1 MTLAKVRSRLQDKRA
16 VRPPRGCHPGGSRPS
31 ESNGSHAGQRRRV
44 MWRIIV
50 ACLSLLAAAPSH
62 AQELIR
68 LARIADIPDQYVG
81 GEMLRAVYAKLN
93 IKLEFE
99 DVPGK
104 RALALS
110 SAGEVDGE
118 IQRIGTLS
126 RDYPTL
132 IQVRP
137 AINYIEPA
145 VFTAKLHFDV
155 DGWNSIRDY
164 SIGIVRG
171 VGSSE
176 AGTHGMDRVT
186 ATTSLE
192 NMVKMLDADRFDVMV
207 TDLFSGLAAVRK
219 LNLQARIYPLPPPL
233 ERIRIYHYLHERHR
247 DLVPKVGKVIE
258 QMEASGELAALR
270 EALVKQ
276 VLNAP

>member
-1 MTLAKVRSRLQDKRA
+1 
-16 VRPPRGCHPGGSRPS
+16 
-31 ESNGSHAGQRRRV
+31 
-44 MWRIIV
+44 MWRIV
-50 ACLSLLAAAPSH
+50 VLCLSLLAAGPSQ
-62 AQELIR
+62 AQQLIR

-93 IKLEFE
+93 IKLAFE

-126 RDYPTL
+126 SDYPTL
-132 IQVRP
+132 IRVTP
-137 AINYIEPA
+137 AINYIEPT
-145 VFTAKLHFDV
+145 VFTTKLRFDV
-155 DGWNSIRDY
+155 AGWNSIREY

-176 AGTHGMDRVT
+176 AGTRGMARVT

-192 NMVKMLDADRFDVMV
+192 NMIRMLDADRFEVMV
-207 TDLFSGLAAVRK
+207 TDLFSGLVAVRK
-219 LNLQARIYPLPPPL
+219 LNLQTRIVPLAPPL
-233 ERIRIYHYLHERHR
+233 ERIHIYHYLHERHR
-247 DLVPKVGKVIE
+247 DLVPKVGKVIA
-258 QMEASGELAALR
+258 QMEASGELAMLR

-276 VLNAP
+276 VLSAP

>member
-1 MTLAKVRSRLQDKRA
+1 
-16 VRPPRGCHPGGSRPS
+16 
-31 ESNGSHAGQRRRV
+31 
-44 MWRIIV
+44 MWRTAV
-50 ACLSLLAAAPSH
+50 ACLSLLAAAPSQ

-81 GEMLRAVYAKLN
+81 GEMLRAVYAKLD

-132 IQVRP
+132 VQVTP

-145 VFTAKLHFDV
+145 VFTTKLRFDV
-155 DGWNSIRDY
+155 AGWNSIRDY

-176 AGTHGMDRVT
+176 AGTRGMAEVT
-186 ATTSLE
+186 ATTNLE
-192 NMVKMLDADRFDVMV
+192 SMVKMLDADRFDVMV
-207 TDLFSGLAAVRK
+207 TDLFSGLVAVRK
-219 LNLQARIYPLPPPL
+219 LNLQARIYPLSPPL
-233 ERIRIYHYLHERHR
+233 ERIHIYHYLHERHR
-247 DLVPKVGKVIE
+247 DLVPKVGKVIA

-270 EALVKQ
+270 ERLVKQ
-276 VLNAP
+276 VLSAP

>member
-1 MTLAKVRSRLQDKRA
+1 
-16 VRPPRGCHPGGSRPS
+16 
-31 ESNGSHAGQRRRV
+31 
-44 MWRIIV
+44 MWRIAV
-50 ACLSLLAAAPSH
+50 VWLSLLAAAPSQ
-62 AQELIR
+62 AQDLIR

-132 IQVRP
+132 VQVTP

-145 VFTAKLHFDV
+145 VFTTRLHFDV
-155 DGWNSIRDY
+155 AGWDSIRDY

-176 AGTHGMDRVT
+176 AGTRGMARVT

-192 NMVKMLDADRFDVMV
+192 SMVKMLDADRFDVMI
-207 TDLFSGLAAVRK
+207 TDLFSGLVAVRK
-219 LNLQARIYPLPPPL
+219 LNLQARIYPLSPPL
-233 ERIRIYHYLHERHR
+233 DRIHIYHYLHERHR
-247 DLVPKVGKVIE
+247 ALVPEVGKVIA
-258 QMEASGELAALR
+258 QMEASGELATLR

-276 VLNAP
+276 ILSAP

>member
-1 MTLAKVRSRLQDKRA
+1 
-16 VRPPRGCHPGGSRPS
+16 
-31 ESNGSHAGQRRRV
+31 
-44 MWRIIV
+44 MWRIAV
-50 ACLSLLAAAPSH
+50 ACLSLLLAAPSQ
-62 AQELIR
+62 AQQLIR

-81 GEMLRAVYAKLN
+81 GEMLRAVYAKLD

-132 IQVRP
+132 VQITP
-137 AINYIEPA
+137 AINYIEPT
-145 VFTAKLHFDV
+145 VFTTKLHFDV
-155 DGWNSIRDY
+155 AGWNSIRDY

-176 AGTHGMDRVT
+176 AGTRGMAEVT
-186 ATTSLE
+186 ASTSLE
-192 NMVKMLDADRFDVMV
+192 SMVKMLDADRFELMV
-207 TDLFSGLAAVRK
+207 TDLFSGLVAVRK
-219 LNLQARIYPLPPPL
+219 LNLQARIYPLAPPL
-233 ERIRIYHYLHERHR
+233 ERIHIYHYLHERHR
-247 DLVPKVGKVIE
+247 DLVPKVGKVIA
-258 QMEASGELAALR
+258 QMEASGELATLR
-270 EALVKQ
+270 ESLIKQ
-276 VLNAP
+276 ILSTP

>member
-1 MTLAKVRSRLQDKRA
+1 
-16 VRPPRGCHPGGSRPS
+16 
-31 ESNGSHAGQRRRV
+31 

-50 ACLSLLAAAPSH
+50 ACLSLLASGPSQ

-81 GEMLRAVYAKLN
+81 GEMLRAVYAKLK

-132 IQVRP
+132 VQVTP

-145 VFTAKLHFDV
+145 VFATKVRFDV
-155 DGWNSIRDY
+155 DGWNSIGDY

-176 AGTHGMDRVT
+176 AGTRGMAHVT
-186 ATTSLE
+186 ATASLDT
-192 NMVKMLDADRFDVMV
+192 MVRMLDADRFDVMV
-207 TDLFSGLAAVRK
+207 TDLFSGLVAVKR
-219 LNLQARIYPLPPPL
+219 LNLQARIYPLSPPL

-247 DLVPKVGKVIE
+247 DLVPEVGKVIA

-276 VLNAP
+276 VLSAP

>member
-1 MTLAKVRSRLQDKRA
+1 
-16 VRPPRGCHPGGSRPS
+16 
-31 ESNGSHAGQRRRV
+31 
-44 MWRIIV
+44 MWRVVV
-50 ACLSLLAAAPSH
+50 ACLSLLAAGPSQ

-93 IKLEFE
+93 IKLELE
-99 DVPGK
+99 DVPGQ

-132 IQVRP
+132 VQVTP

-145 VFTAKLHFDV
+145 VFSTKLRFDV
-155 DGWNSIRDY
+155 AGWNSIRDY
-164 SIGIVRG
+164 NIGIVRG

-176 AGTHGMDRVT
+176 AGTRGMARVT
-186 ATTSLE
+186 ATTSLD
-192 NMVKMLDADRFDVMV
+192 NMVRMLDADRFDVMV
-207 TDLFSGLAAVRK
+207 TDLFSGLVAVRK
-219 LNLQARIYPLPPPL
+219 LNLQDRIVALSPPL
-233 ERIRIYHYLHERHR
+233 ERIHIYHYLHERHR
-247 DLVPKVGKVIE
+247 DLVPKVGKMIA
-258 QMEASGELAALR
+258 QMEASGELATLR

-276 VLNAP
+276 VLSAP

>member
-1 MTLAKVRSRLQDKRA
+1 MA
-16 VRPPRGCHPGGSRPS
+16 
-31 ESNGSHAGQRRRV
+31 
-44 MWRIIV
+44 I
-50 ACLSLLAAAPSH
+50 ACLSLLAAGPTQ

-93 IKLEFE
+93 IRLEFE

-132 IQVRP
+132 IQVTP
-137 AINYIEPA
+137 AINYIEPT
-145 VFTAKLHFDV
+145 VFTTKLRFDV
-155 DGWNSIRDY
+155 AGWNSIRDY
-164 SIGIVRG
+164 NIGIVRG

-176 AGTHGMDRVT
+176 AGTRDMARVT

-192 NMVKMLDADRFDVMV
+192 NMIQMLDADRFDVMV
-207 TDLFSGLAAVRK
+207 TDLFSGLVAVRK
-219 LNLQARIYPLPPPL
+219 LNLQARIYPLSPPL
-233 ERIRIYHYLHERHR
+233 ERIHIYHYLHERHR
-247 DLVPKVGKVIE
+247 DLVPKVGKVIA

-270 EALVKQ
+270 EVLVKQ
-276 VLNAP
+276 VLSAP

>member
-1 MTLAKVRSRLQDKRA
+1 
-16 VRPPRGCHPGGSRPS
+16 
-31 ESNGSHAGQRRRV
+31 

-50 ACLSLLAAAPSH
+50 ACLSLLAAAPSQ
-62 AQELIR
+62 AQQLIR

-93 IKLEFE
+93 IKLAFE

-126 RDYPTL
+126 SDYPTL
-132 IQVRP
+132 IQETP

-145 VFTAKLHFDV
+145 VFTTKLRFDV
-155 DGWNSIRDY
+155 AGWNSIREY

-176 AGTHGMDRVT
+176 AGTRGMARVT

-192 NMVKMLDADRFDVMV
+192 NMIRMLDADRFEVMV
-207 TDLFSGLAAVRK
+207 TDLFSGLVAVRK
-219 LNLQARIYPLPPPL
+219 LNLQTRIVPLSPPL
-233 ERIRIYHYLHERHR
+233 ERIHIYHYLHERHR
-247 DLVPKVGKVIE
+247 DLVPKVGKVIA
-258 QMEASGELAALR
+258 QMEASGELAMLR
-270 EALVKQ
+270 DALVKQ
-276 VLNAP
+276 VLSAP

>member
-1 MTLAKVRSRLQDKRA
+1 
-16 VRPPRGCHPGGSRPS
+16 
-31 ESNGSHAGQRRRV
+31 

-50 ACLSLLAAAPSH
+50 ACLALLAAGPSP

-132 IQVRP
+132 IQVTP

-145 VFTAKLHFDV
+145 VFATKLRFDV
-155 DGWNSIRDY
+155 DGWNSIKDY

-176 AGTHGMDRVT
+176 AGTRGMARVT

-192 NMVKMLDADRFDVMV
+192 NMVRMLDADRFDVMV
-207 TDLFSGLAAVRK
+207 TDLFSGLVAVRK
-219 LNLQARIYPLPPPL
+219 LDLQARIHPLSPPL
-233 ERIRIYHYLHERHR
+233 ERIHIYHYLHERHR
-247 DLVPKVGKVIE
+247 DLVPKVGKVIA
-258 QMEASGELAALR
+258 QMEASGELATLR
-270 EALVKQ
+270 EALVKR
-276 VLNAP
+276 VLSAQ

>member
-1 MTLAKVRSRLQDKRA
+1 
-16 VRPPRGCHPGGSRPS
+16 
-31 ESNGSHAGQRRRV
+31 
-44 MWRIIV
+44 MWRIAI
-50 ACLSLLAAAPSH
+50 ACLSLLAAGPTQ

-81 GEMLRAVYAKLN
+81 GEMLRAVYAKLS
-93 IKLEFE
+93 IRLEFE

-132 IQVRP
+132 IQVTP

-145 VFTAKLHFDV
+145 VFTTKLRFDV
-155 DGWNSIRDY
+155 AGWNSIRDY
-164 SIGIVRG
+164 NIGIVRG

-176 AGTHGMDRVT
+176 AGTRDMARVT

-192 NMVKMLDADRFDVMV
+192 NMIQMLDADRFDVMV
-207 TDLFSGLAAVRK
+207 TDLFSGLVAVRK
-219 LNLQARIYPLPPPL
+219 LNLQARIYPLSPPL
-233 ERIRIYHYLHERHR
+233 ERIHIYHYLHERHR
-247 DLVPKVGKVIE
+247 DLVPKVGKVIA

-270 EALVKQ
+270 EVLVKQ
-276 VLNAP
+276 VLSAP

>member
-1 MTLAKVRSRLQDKRA
+1 
-16 VRPPRGCHPGGSRPS
+16 
-31 ESNGSHAGQRRRV
+31 
-44 MWRIIV
+44 MWRIVV
-50 ACLSLLAAAPSH
+50 ACLSLLAAGSSS
-62 AQELIR
+62 AQSVIR

-110 SAGEVDGE
+110 SSGEVDGE

-132 IQVRP
+132 VKVTP

-145 VFTAKLHFDV
+145 VFTTKLHFDV
-155 DGWNSIRDY
+155 DGWNSIRAY

-176 AGTHGMDRVT
+176 AGTRGMDRVT
-186 ATTSLE
+186 ATTGIE
-192 NMVKMLDADRFDVMV
+192 NMIRMLDADRFDVMV
-207 TDLFSGLAAVRK
+207 TDLFSGLVAVRK
-219 LNLQARIYPLPPPL
+219 LDLQARIYPLSPPL
-233 ERIRIYHYLHERHR
+233 ERISIYHYLHERHR
-247 DLVPKVGKVIE
+247 DLVPKVGQVIA
-258 QMEASGELAALR
+258 QMEASGELATLR

-276 VLNAP
+276 ILSAP

>member
-1 MTLAKVRSRLQDKRA
+1 
-16 VRPPRGCHPGGSRPS
+16 
-31 ESNGSHAGQRRRV
+31 
-44 MWRIIV
+44 MWRIV
-50 ACLSLLAAAPSH
+50 VVCLSLLTAGTSS
-62 AQELIR
+62 AQSVIR

-110 SAGEVDGE
+110 SSGELDGE

-132 IQVRP
+132 LQVTP

-145 VFTAKLHFDV
+145 AFTTKLHFDV
-155 DGWNSIRDY
+155 DGWNSIRNY

-176 AGTHGMDRVT
+176 AGTRGMDRVT
-186 ATTSLE
+186 ATTGIE
-192 NMVKMLDADRFDVMV
+192 NMIRMLDADRFDVMV
-207 TDLFSGLAAVRK
+207 TDLFSGLVAVRK
-219 LNLQARIYPLPPPL
+219 LNLQARIYPLSPPL
-233 ERIRIYHYLHERHR
+233 ERISIYHYLHERHR
-247 DLVPKVGKVIE
+247 DLVPKVGQVIA
-258 QMEASGELAALR
+258 QMQASGELAALR

-276 VLNAP
+276 VLSAP

>member
-1 MTLAKVRSRLQDKRA
+1 M
-16 VRPPRGCHPGGSRPS
+16 
-31 ESNGSHAGQRRRV
+31 RR
-44 MWRIIV
+44 IV
-50 ACLSLLAAAPSH
+50 VVWLLLLAAGPSQG
-62 AQELIR
+62 QEVIR

-81 GEMLRAVYAKLN
+81 GEMLRAVYARLN

-132 IQVRP
+132 VQVTP

-145 VFTAKLHFDV
+145 VFSTKLRFDV
-155 DGWNSIRDY
+155 VGWSSIKDY

-176 AGTHGMDRVT
+176 AGTR
-186 ATTSLE
+186 
-192 NMVKMLDADRFDVMV
+192 
-207 TDLFSGLAAVRK
+207 GLTRGP
-219 LNLQARIYPLPPPL
+219 R
-233 ERIRIYHYLHERHR
+233 
-247 DLVPKVGKVIE
+247 
-258 QMEASGELAALR
+258 
-270 EALVKQ
+270 
-276 VLNAP
+276 

>member
-1 MTLAKVRSRLQDKRA
+1 
-16 VRPPRGCHPGGSRPS
+16 
-31 ESNGSHAGQRRRV
+31 
-44 MWRIIV
+44 MWRIAL
-50 ACLSLLAAAPSH
+50 ACLSLLAAAPSQ

-81 GEMLRAVYAKLN
+81 GEMLRAVYAKLD
-93 IKLEFE
+93 IRLEFE

-118 IQRIGTLS
+118 IQRIGTLA

-132 IQVRP
+132 IQVTP

-145 VFTAKLHFDV
+145 VFTTKLRFDV
-155 DGWNSIRDY
+155 AGWNSIRDY

-176 AGTHGMDRVT
+176 AGTRDMARVT

-192 NMVKMLDADRFDVMV
+192 NMIKMLDADRFDVMV
-207 TDLFSGLAAVRK
+207 TDLFSGLVAVRK
-219 LNLQARIYPLPPPL
+219 LNLQARIYPLSPPL
-233 ERIRIYHYLHERHR
+233 ERIHIYHYLHERHR
-247 DLVPKVGKVIE
+247 DLVPKVGKVIA

-270 EALVKQ
+270 EALVKR

>member
-1 MTLAKVRSRLQDKRA
+1 
-16 VRPPRGCHPGGSRPS
+16 
-31 ESNGSHAGQRRRV
+31 
-44 MWRIIV
+44 MWRIAV
-50 ACLSLLAAAPSH
+50 VWLSLLLAAPSQ
-62 AQELIR
+62 AQDLIR

-132 IQVRP
+132 VQVTP

-145 VFTAKLHFDV
+145 VFTTRLHFDV
-155 DGWNSIRDY
+155 AGWDSIRDY

-176 AGTHGMDRVT
+176 AGTRGMARVT

-192 NMVKMLDADRFDVMV
+192 SMVKMLDADRFDVMI
-207 TDLFSGLAAVRK
+207 TDLFSGLVAVRK
-219 LNLQARIYPLPPPL
+219 LNLQARIYPLSPPL
-233 ERIRIYHYLHERHR
+233 DRIHIYHYLHERHR
-247 DLVPKVGKVIE
+247 ALVPEVGKVIA
-258 QMEASGELAALR
+258 QMEASGELATLR

-276 VLNAP
+276 ILSAP

>member
-1 MTLAKVRSRLQDKRA
+1 MHDRKRRPLWRLAL
-16 VRPPRGCHPGGSRPS
+16 
-31 ESNGSHAGQRRRV
+31 
-44 MWRIIV
+44 
-50 ACLSLLAAAPSH
+50 ACLALLAAVPAH
-62 AQELIR
+62 AQDTIR

-81 GEMLRAVYAKLN
+81 GEMLRAVYARLN

-132 IQVRP
+132 VQVTP

-145 VFTAKLHFDV
+145 VFATRLRFEV
-155 DGWNSIRDY
+155 QGWDSIKDY
-164 SIGIVRG
+164 SVGIVRG

-176 AGTHGMDRVT
+176 AGTRGMARVT
-186 ATTSLE
+186 ATTGLD
-192 NMVKMLDADRFDVMV
+192 NMVRMLDADRFDVMV

-219 LNLQARIYPLPPPL
+219 LSLQDRIYPLSPPL
-233 ERIRIYHYLHERHR
+233 ERIHIYHYLHERHR
-247 DLVPKVGKVIE
+247 DLVPKVGEMIAR
-258 QMEASGELAALR
+258 MEASGELAALR

-276 VLNAP
+276 VLSGK

>member
-1 MTLAKVRSRLQDKRA
+1 
-16 VRPPRGCHPGGSRPS
+16 
-31 ESNGSHAGQRRRV
+31 
-44 MWRIIV
+44 MWRIV
-50 ACLSLLAAAPSH
+50 VVCLSLLTAGTSS
-62 AQELIR
+62 AQSVIR

-110 SAGEVDGE
+110 SSGELDGE

-132 IQVRP
+132 LQVTP

-145 VFTAKLHFDV
+145 VFTTKLHFDV
-155 DGWNSIRDY
+155 DGWNSIRNY

-176 AGTHGMDRVT
+176 AGTRGMDRVT
-186 ATTSLE
+186 ATTGIE
-192 NMVKMLDADRFDVMV
+192 NMIRMLDADRFDVMV
-207 TDLFSGLAAVRK
+207 TDLFSGLVAVRK
-219 LNLQARIYPLPPPL
+219 LNLQARIYPLSPPL
-233 ERIRIYHYLHERHR
+233 ERINIYHYLHERHR
-247 DLVPKVGKVIE
+247 DLVPKVGQVIA
-258 QMEASGELAALR
+258 QMQASGELAALR

-276 VLNAP
+276 VLSAP

>member
-1 MTLAKVRSRLQDKRA
+1 
-16 VRPPRGCHPGGSRPS
+16 
-31 ESNGSHAGQRRRV
+31 
-44 MWRIIV
+44 MWRIVV
-50 ACLSLLAAAPSH
+50 ACLSLFAAGPSQ

-68 LARIADIPDQYVG
+68 LARIAGIPDQYVG
-81 GEMLRAVYAKLN
+81 GEMLRAVYARLN

-132 IQVRP
+132 VQVTP

-145 VFTAKLHFDV
+145 VFSTKLRFDV
-155 DGWNSIRDY
+155 VGWSSIKDY

-176 AGTHGMDRVT
+176 AGTRGMARVT
-186 ATTSLE
+186 ATTSLD
-192 NMVKMLDADRFDVMV
+192 NMVRMLDADRFDVMV
-207 TDLFSGLAAVRK
+207 TDLFSGLVAVRK
-219 LNLQARIYPLPPPL
+219 LNLQDRIVALSPPL
-233 ERIRIYHYLHERHR
+233 ERIHIYHYLHERHR
-247 DLVPKVGKVIE
+247 DLVPKVGEVIA
-258 QMEASGELAALR
+258 QMEASGELARLR
-270 EALVKQ
+270 ETLVRQ
-276 VLNAP
+276 VLSAP

>member
-1 MTLAKVRSRLQDKRA
+1 
-16 VRPPRGCHPGGSRPS
+16 
-31 ESNGSHAGQRRRV
+31 

-50 ACLSLLAAAPSH
+50 ASLSLLASGPLQ

-99 DVPGK
+99 DVPGR

-126 RDYPTL
+126 QDYPTL
-132 IQVRP
+132 VRVTP

-145 VFTAKLHFDV
+145 VFATKVRFDV

-164 SIGIVRG
+164 SIGIIRG

-176 AGTHGMDRVT
+176 AGTRGMARVT
-186 ATTSLE
+186 ATANLE
-192 NMVKMLDADRFDVMV
+192 TMVRMLDADRFDVMV
-207 TDLFSGLAAVRK
+207 TDLFSGLVAVKRD
-219 LNLQARIYPLPPPL
+219 NLQARIYPLSPPL
-233 ERIRIYHYLHERHR
+233 ERIQIYHYLHERHR
-247 DLVPKVGKVIE
+247 DLVPRVGHVIA

-276 VLNAP
+276 VLSAP

>member
-1 MTLAKVRSRLQDKRA
+1 
-16 VRPPRGCHPGGSRPS
+16 
-31 ESNGSHAGQRRRV
+31 
-44 MWRIIV
+44 MWRMAI
-50 ACLSLLAAAPSH
+50 ACLSLLAAGPTQ

-93 IKLEFE
+93 IRLEFE

-132 IQVRP
+132 IQVTP
-137 AINYIEPA
+137 AINYIEPT
-145 VFTAKLHFDV
+145 VFTTKLRFDV
-155 DGWNSIRDY
+155 AGWNSIRDY
-164 SIGIVRG
+164 NIGIVRG

-176 AGTHGMDRVT
+176 AGTRDMARVT

-192 NMVKMLDADRFDVMV
+192 NMIQMLDADRFDVMV
-207 TDLFSGLAAVRK
+207 TDLFSGLVAVRK
-219 LNLQARIYPLPPPL
+219 LNLQARIYPLSPPL
-233 ERIRIYHYLHERHR
+233 ERIHIYHYLHERHR
-247 DLVPKVGKVIE
+247 DLVPKVGKVIA

-276 VLNAP
+276 VLSAP

>member
-1 MTLAKVRSRLQDKRA
+1 
-16 VRPPRGCHPGGSRPS
+16 
-31 ESNGSHAGQRRRV
+31 
-44 MWRIIV
+44 MWRMAI
-50 ACLSLLAAAPSH
+50 ACLSLLAAGPTQ

-93 IKLEFE
+93 IRLEFE

-132 IQVRP
+132 IQVTP
-137 AINYIEPA
+137 AINYIEPT
-145 VFTAKLHFDV
+145 VFTTKLRFDV
-155 DGWNSIRDY
+155 AGWNSIRDY
-164 SIGIVRG
+164 NIGIVRG

-176 AGTHGMDRVT
+176 AGTRDMARVT

-192 NMVKMLDADRFDVMV
+192 NMIQMLDADRFDVMV
-207 TDLFSGLAAVRK
+207 TDLFSGLVAVRK
-219 LNLQARIYPLPPPL
+219 LNLQARIYPLSPPL
-233 ERIRIYHYLHERHR
+233 ERIHIYHYLHERHR
-247 DLVPKVGKVIE
+247 DLVPKVGKVIA

-270 EALVKQ
+270 EVLVKQ
-276 VLNAP
+276 VLSAP